1 MFWAVLFLL
10 GYVVATIG
18 AATILY
24 RPVTTIMTEPSEYG
38 HADLREDQVW
48 AALIV
53 SVGYGAMWPLTIPLY
68 YLARSAARSVH

>member
-1 MFWAVLFLL
+1 VFWAVLFLL

-48 AALIV
+48 AALVVTI
-53 SVGYGAMWPLTIPLY
+53 GYAVLWPLTLGLY
-68 YLARSAARSVH
+68 ALARSVAAAAE